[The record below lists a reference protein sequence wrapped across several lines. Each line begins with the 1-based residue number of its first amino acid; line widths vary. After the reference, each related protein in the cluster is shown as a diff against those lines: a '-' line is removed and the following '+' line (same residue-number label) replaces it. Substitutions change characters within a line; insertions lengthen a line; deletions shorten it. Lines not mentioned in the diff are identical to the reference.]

1 VAATGR
7 LGMKY
12 IGTVRSFDAAN
23 GRGTIEADSGGELL
37 EFERMGMY
45 LNSRILPT
53 EGQRLSYELGISGGK
68 RCAMNLNNA

>member
-1 VAATGR
+1 MRYT
-7 LGMKY
+7 
-12 IGTVRSFDAAN
+12 GTVRSFDSSN

-37 EFERMGMY
+37 EFERTGLY
-45 LNSRILPT
+45 LGSRILPN